1 MSKARL
7 YEDEILKTVRA
18 IPEEA
23 LPKVLQLVIRLREEC
38 RAAEEKP
45 SASTHTS
52 HERTRRLLGSSTT
65 DNWAQQLLAER
76 DDRL

>member
-1 MSKARL
+1 MSKARP

-23 LPKVLQLVIRLREEC
+23 LPKVLQLVTRLREEC

-45 SASTHTS
+45 SISIHSS
-52 HERTRRLLGSSTT
+52 HERTRRLLASSRTG
-65 DNWAQQLLAER
+65 NWAQQLLAER

>member
-1 MSKARL
+1 MSKAGP

-23 LPKVLQLVIRLREEC
+23 LPKVLQLVTRLREEY

-45 SASTHTS
+45 STSTHTS
-52 HERTRRLLGSSTT
+52 HERTRRLLASSRT
-65 DNWAQQLLAER
+65 DNWAQKLLAER

>member
-1 MSKARL
+1 MSKPRP

-18 IPEEA
+18 IPVEA
-23 LPKVLQLVIRLREEC
+23 LPKVLQLVTRLREEC

-45 SASTHTS
+45 SHTS
-52 HERTRRLLGSSTT
+52 HERTRRLLASSRT

>member
-1 MSKARL
+1 MSKARP

-23 LPKVLQLVIRLREEC
+23 LPKVLQLVTRLREEC

-45 SASTHTS
+45 SASTNTS
-52 HERTRRLLGSSTT
+52 HERTRRLLASSTT
-65 DNWAQQLLAER
+65 DNWAQKLLAER

>member
-1 MSKARL
+1 MSKARP

-18 IPEEA
+18 IPAEA
-23 LPKVLQLVIRLREEC
+23 LPKVLQLVTRLREEC

-45 SASTHTS
+45 SALTHTS
-52 HERTRRLLGSSTT
+52 HERTRRLLASSTT
-65 DNWAQQLLAER
+65 DNWAQELLAER